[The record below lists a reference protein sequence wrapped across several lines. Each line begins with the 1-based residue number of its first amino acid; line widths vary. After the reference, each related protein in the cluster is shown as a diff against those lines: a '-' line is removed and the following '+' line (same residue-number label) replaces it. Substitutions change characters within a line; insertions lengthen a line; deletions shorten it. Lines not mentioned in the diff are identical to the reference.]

1 MNRVDILG
9 YSGWDVAAKWYEAYI
24 DLSQVI
30 SMRQLTDADKKY
42 RNVSHLKED
51 MIHLVV
57 KFELKNEDGLPLQ
70 DPVGWVVPGNIHA
83 WAELVR
89 EAKRQAKNQ

>member
-1 MNRVDILG
+1 
-9 YSGWDVAAKWYEAYI
+9 
-24 DLSQVI
+24 
-30 SMRQLTDADKKY
+30 
-42 RNVSHLKED
+42 